1 MKSSS
6 YIIELIVA
14 GAGTIV
20 WLALVLF
27 IFVGY
32 EWISLPLIS
41 EPAFVIVFSPF
52 LYIAG
57 VVTDRLVDNLFD
69 KWFKENYHNPRFL
82 GKEDYII
89 ARTKIYLK
97 SDSLRELIE
106 YSKMRIRICR
116 AWAFNSMMILITG
129 DLFVLLPHSPFDR
142 WGQRWAAFA
151 GITVSFLIFSLL
163 AFRAWKSLSLKE
175 AEYLAIQ
182 SKVLDEMG

>member
-14 GAGTIV
+14 GAGAMV
-20 WLALVLF
+20 WLILILF

-32 EWISLPLIS
+32 DWISLPLIS
-41 EPAFVIVFSPF
+41 EPALVIVFSPF

-69 KWFKENYHNPRFL
+69 RWFKENYKNPGFL
-82 GKEDYII
+82 GKEEYII
-89 ARTKIYLK
+89 ARTKIYTR

-116 AWAFNSMMILITG
+116 AWAFNSMMIMIAG
-129 DLFVLLPHSPFDR
+129 DLFVLLSHSPFELWSQR
-142 WGQRWAAFA
+142 WGAFA
-151 GITVSFLIFSLL
+151 GITVSFLLFSFLS
-163 AFRAWKSLSLKE
+163 FRAWRSLSLKE

-182 SKVLDEMG
+182 SKVLDEMR